1 MSLGDLRTLYQ
12 TSRWRRAAHAFL
24 RLHPICARPGCGQRS
39 TVVDHIV
46 PRSTA
51 HDEAE
56 LQRLTW
62 DRANWQALCK
72 PDHDAKTRR
81 ENGWDRRGVAPG
93 PAGAPTST
101 VVTRDY
107 TNAIAGEAGPWRGHR
122 LAPLRG
128 VGS

>member
-1 MSLGDLRTLYQ
+1 MNVDLRALYQ

-51 HDEAE
+51 TSEAE

-62 DRANWQALCK
+62 DRSNWQALCK

-81 ENGWDRRGVAPG
+81 ENGWDKPRRRGRVT
-93 PAGAPTST
+93 PATPSA
-101 VVTRDY
+101 VVRRDY
-107 TNAIAGEAGPWRGHR
+107 TNAIAGESGPWRGMR
-122 LAPLRG
+122 LQPLRG